1 MTARIDFLVFL
12 LLAAGLASAAMN
24 IYLMRHRAIVINFS
38 ATHTQ
43 PVSQLPTTVIRH
55 QEPSTDFGSVHI
67 FPERYDVCTFAN
79 AICWVRI

>member
-38 ATHTQ
+38 PTHTQ
-43 PVSQLPTTVIRH
+43 RVSQPTMVIRH
-55 QEPSTDFGSVHI
+55 REPGTDYGSVHI